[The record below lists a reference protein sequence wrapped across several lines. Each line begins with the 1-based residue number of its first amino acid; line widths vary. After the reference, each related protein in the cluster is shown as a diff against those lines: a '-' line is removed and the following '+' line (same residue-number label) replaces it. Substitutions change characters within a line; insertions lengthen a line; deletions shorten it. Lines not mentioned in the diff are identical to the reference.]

1 VSRSQHRAP
10 SDPRAGR
17 PPPRRSDRWKQAS
30 RSIAALALLSGAV
43 WYLSRKVDPAA
54 LRAALAGADF
64 RLVLLLAAAHLAVL
78 VPLKAWRWKVILAPV
93 RPLPFTTLFP
103 YVFAGYAVG
112 NLFPARAGQAARVL
126 LLRRHA
132 VPVTG
137 SVGVLVVEEISNAAT
152 VGVLALPLPFLLEL
166 PAPVRV
172 SLGVV
177 SGGATFALAL
187 LVALAVAGRARGGW
201 LRRVSE
207 GVAILGSVRTGAVVL
222 AMTIA
227 IWVVDLGQISL
238 AMASV
243 GVAPS
248 YAGVALVL
256 LFVNLTNAL
265 PATPGQLGLFEAAAT
280 AACVA
285 TGATA
290 EEGLAVGILYHMI
303 QFVPDTAIGLAV
315 LGLRAL
321 RRTPGRPSDASSD

>member
-1 VSRSQHRAP
+1 MSRSQRRAP
-10 SDPRAGR
+10 SDSRAGR
-17 PPPRRSDRWKQAS
+17 PPPRRSGRWKQAS
-30 RSIAALALLSGAV
+30 RSIAALALLAGAV
-43 WYLSRKVDPAA
+43 WLLSREVDPAA
-54 LRAALAGADF
+54 LRAALAGADH
-64 RLVLLLAAAHLAVL
+64 RLVLLLAATHLAVL
-78 VPLKAWRWKVILAPV
+78 VPLKAWRWKVMLAPV
-93 RPLPFTTLFP
+93 RRLPFTTLYR

-112 NLFPARAGQAARVL
+112 NLFPARAGQAARVVL
-126 LLRRHA
+126 LTRHA

-137 SVGVLVVEEISNAAT
+137 SVGVLVVEEISNAVA
-152 VGVLALPLPFLLEL
+152 VGAIALPLPFLLEL
-166 PAPVRV
+166 PAAARV

-177 SGGATFALAL
+177 SGGATFALVL
-187 LVALAVAGRARGGW
+187 LVALAVVGRARGGW

-207 GVAILGSVRTGAVVL
+207 GVAILGNVRTAALVL
-222 AMTIA
+222 AMTAA

-265 PATPGQLGLFEAAAT
+265 PATPGQLGLFEGAAT
-280 AACVA
+280 AGCVA

-290 EEGLAVGILYHMI
+290 EEGLAVGIVYHMM
-303 QFVPDTAIGLAV
+303 QFVPDTSIGLAV

-321 RRTPGRPSDASSD
+321 RRTPGRASDAPSD